1 MFDYPIESF
10 DIKAYYNMW
19 DHRYG
24 GWYAFNT
31 ELSQLIVFSPCL
43 SIFFVHPTL
52 PSYPTRVEFS
62 TQSQLCNLSDTEGNV
77 LSVSKPSTLH
87 AGTSNNGDGEEHHLH
102 QNWDWS
108 Y

>member
-77 LSVSKPSTLH
+77 LSV
-87 AGTSNNGDGEEHHLH
+87 
-102 QNWDWS
+102 
-108 Y
+108 